1 VLQPSLGLVDVY
13 HLLYFLVASL
23 LDLVVLPDDH
33 GLIDEDRVLV
43 VGRDRGLGHF
53 YLSLLQVDNYLEV
66 ILHLLQA
73 LPELL

>member
-1 VLQPSLGLVDVY
+1 MLQPSLGLVDVY